1 MAADDRLFPFSS
13 AAGKWRRDRVFK
25 IEKTFRSILVPDYWR
40 FPSASGKT
48 RERCCRQ
55 PCSSPESVLHA
66 QRLRRSKQK
75 ATRPVG
81 RTAIQVRAAIGEKR
95 REQHGLPPLYKCWT
109 LRDPNPES
117 NPARIANPANP
128 CSQVSTFGNWHHRSA
143 KPSWLRTRHC
153 HDVAHRGRYRPQRPL
168 GLLRCCADSSCV

>member
-1 MAADDRLFPFSS
+1 MFPFSS

-25 IEKTFRSILVPDYWR
+25 IEKTFRSNLVPDNRR

-55 PCSSPESVLHA
+55 SCISPESVLHT
-66 QRLRRSKQK
+66 QGLRRRKQK
-75 ATRPVG
+75 ATRLEG
-81 RTAIQVRAAIGEKR
+81 QNGDSSAR
-95 REQHGLPPLYKCWT
+95 RHRRKKAVTTRPAPLYKCWT

-117 NPARIANPANP
+117 NAARIANPAKS

-143 KPSWLRTRHC
+143 MPSWLPTRHC
-153 HDVAHRGRYRPQRPL
+153 NDVAHRGRYRPQRPL